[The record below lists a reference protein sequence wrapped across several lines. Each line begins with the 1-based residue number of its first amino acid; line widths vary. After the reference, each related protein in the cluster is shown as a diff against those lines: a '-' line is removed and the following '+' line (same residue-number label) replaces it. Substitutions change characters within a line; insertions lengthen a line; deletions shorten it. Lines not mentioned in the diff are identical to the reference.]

1 MEFRCDEI
9 DELCYVQASVVPTY
23 ALGDK
28 ETLGCDESMVRELSR
43 YDTVGLARR
52 PKFRRSG
59 VSTATNGEPHEPKG
73 CWSPGLPLISGDLF
87 SFIY

>member
-1 MEFRCDEI
+1 MIKMSPRDAYLRLQILSRCLVDG
-9 DELCYVQASVVPTY
+9 S
-23 ALGDK
+23 
-28 ETLGCDESMVRELSR
+28 CDESMVRELSR

-73 CWSPGLPLISGDLF
+73 CWSPGNSSLDPR
-87 SFIY
+87 